1 MTRLRKHKPY
11 NFLHSMP
18 TEALCS
24 DGARLLLVGHQGC
37 EGGTWREHEPPGLR
51 HSPRRG
57 PGAES
62 LVGGSGGP
70 SLWQADM
77 VSTGHIGLGIQLGL
91 GLAFSLMSWFGSS
104 ALTES

>member
-1 MTRLRKHKPY
+1 M
-11 NFLHSMP
+11 
-18 TEALCS
+18 AGA
-24 DGARLLLVGHQGC
+24 GARAPRSETQ
-37 EGGTWREHEPPGLR
+37 
-51 HSPRRG
+51 PRRG
-57 PGAES
+57 PAAES
-62 LVGGSGGP
+62 LVGGSGGH